1 MDNEATM
8 ELFLGAQSS
17 FLPIV
22 NWFDSLCIE
31 FQVQRMNEMKYS
43 KMYEQNVPSMD
54 DFLQTNIYEFRLNHR
69 LLRN

>member
-1 MDNEATM
+1 MDSEATM

-17 FLPIV
+17 FLPVV

-43 KMYEQNVPSMD
+43 KMYEQIGSEYGWIFANKY
-54 DFLQTNIYEFRLNHR
+54 IWI
-69 LLRN
+69 